1 VQQVRI
7 FSADIRNQVA
17 QKGVSTMKSTAL
29 TAIGAMPSVSNKRNR
44 RMTVIME
51 LLAERGRVA
60 LPELSVDLGVSASTI
75 RRDLAILVDQRLLVR
90 THGGAQLLDSR
101 QELPVSLR
109 DTRSQAAKMAIA
121 QATLAYIPRTMFAIG
136 MSGGTTT
143 ATLAR
148 ALVTAGYDQLRIV
161 TNSLT
166 IAQMVA
172 SAPHLKL
179 SMSGGNLR
187 TESLELVGMLAESTF
202 NAINLGIAVLGA
214 DGVTAEG
221 VTTYDETEARTN
233 RAMASHA
240 SQVIVVVDG
249 SKVGRLTLAQVM
261 PIEQVDVLVTDSTAD
276 PAIVERIRQAGVK
289 VDQVTV

>member
-1 VQQVRI
+1 
-7 FSADIRNQVA
+7 
-17 QKGVSTMKSTAL
+17 
-29 TAIGAMPSVSNKRNR
+29 
-44 RMTVIME
+44 MTVIME
-51 LLAERGRVA
+51 MLAERGRIA
-60 LPELSVDLGVSASTI
+60 LPELSTELGVSASTI

-240 SQVIVVVDG
+240 SQVIVVIDG

-289 VDQVTV
+289 VDIVAV